1 MAREI
6 LHIAVPAFPI
16 ALARLNDRALRNRPV
31 AVAPL
36 TSEQALLHCVS
47 TEAALAGVLAG
58 TPLFRARRI
67 CPELQVIPPDPILM
81 ARGNRALMEL
91 SEEFTPIIEPAL
103 GRIFLDVTGSRRLF
117 GPARDVA
124 ARLEKGIERKL
135 GLETKA
141 GTGTNKLVSRIAADV
156 LPEPGV
162 FDVFHGSEQNF
173 LAPFP
178 LSVLPGIGECREQAL
193 LRDLNLQRVE
203 QLAALTISQ
212 LRLAVGPFA
221 PLLHERA
228 RGIDR
233 TPVQLPR
240 QRSEIIEEGFL
251 EQEEN
256 DDGVLLS
263 ELLRLT
269 EACGLR
275 LRQAGKRAGTVAL
288 AITYADGVLEQGKRV
303 LVFPLAMDLPLFAI
317 VEELFFATC
326 RRRVRVRGLKL
337 SCHPAEERLQLELF
351 QSGGATS
358 TNTADL
364 QQTIDLLRERHGKE
378 AVRWGRSM
386 IQPRQGFVCNEPP
399 PAWDPEPSKYMTL
412 TKNSR
417 R

>member
-36 TSEQALLHCVS
+36 TSEQSLLHCVS
-47 TEAALAGVLAG
+47 HEAAESGVMVG

-67 CPELQVIPPDPILM
+67 CPGLVVIPPDPILM
-81 ARGNRALMEL
+81 ARGNRALTEL
-91 SEEFTPIIEPAL
+91 SEEFTPVVEPAQ

-124 ARLEKGIERKL
+124 ARLEKVIENKL
-135 GLETKA
+135 GLEAKA

-162 FDVFHGSEQNF
+162 YDVFQGSERSF

-203 QLAALTISQ
+203 QLAALAVPQ

-221 PLLHERA
+221 TLLHDRA
-228 RGIDR
+228 CGIDR
-233 TPVQLPR
+233 SPVQLPR
-240 QRSEIIEEGFL
+240 VSNEIVEEGFL

-269 EACGLR
+269 ESCGLR
-275 LRQAGKRAGTVAL
+275 LRRAGKGADTIAL
-288 AITYADGVLEQGKRV
+288 AITYADGVLDQGKRT
-303 LVFPLAMDLPLFAI
+303 LTFPLSLDLPLFAA

-326 RRRVRVRGLKL
+326 RRRLRVRGFRL
-337 SCHPAEERLQLELF
+337 SCRPAQEQVQLDLFADGAARKTKGAELQETL
-351 QSGGATS
+351 
-358 TNTADL
+358 
-364 QQTIDLLRERHGKE
+364 DLLRERHGKQ
-378 AVRWGRSM
+378 AVRCGRSM
-386 IQPRQGFVCNEPP
+386 PNHRETMACCEPAP
-399 PAWDPEPSKYMTL
+399 VWDPKPSKYKTL
-412 TKNSR
+412 TKRNG
-417 R
+417 

>member
-16 ALARLNDRALRNRPV
+16 ALARLNDHALRNRPV

-47 TEAALAGVLAG
+47 PEAAQSGVMAG

-67 CPELQVIPPDPILM
+67 CPGLVVIPPDPILM
-81 ARGNRALMEL
+81 ARGNRALTEL
-91 SEEFTPIIEPAL
+91 SEEFTPVVEPAQ

-124 ARLEKGIERKL
+124 ARLEKAIETKL
-135 GLETKA
+135 GLEAKA

-162 FDVFHGSEQNF
+162 YDVFQGSERSF

-203 QLAALTISQ
+203 QLAALGIPQ

-221 PLLHERA
+221 PLLHDRA
-228 RGIDR
+228 CGIDR
-233 TPVQLPR
+233 SPVQLPR
-240 QRSEIIEEGFL
+240 QSSEIIEESFL
-251 EQEEN
+251 DQEEN
-256 DDGVLLS
+256 DDGILLS

-275 LRQAGKRAGTVAL
+275 LRRAGKGAGTIFL
-288 AITYADGVLEQGKRV
+288 AVTYADGVMEQGKRT
-303 LVFPLAMDLPLFAI
+303 LNFPLSLDLPLFAA

-326 RRRVRVRGLKL
+326 RRRLRVRGLRL
-337 SCHPAEERLQLELF
+337 SCRPAQEQAQLELF
-351 QSGGATS
+351 GTGGIGKPKGAE
-358 TNTADL
+358 L
-364 QQTIDLLRERHGKE
+364 QETLDLLRERHGKGV
-378 AVRWGRSM
+378 VRWGRSM
-386 IQPRQGFVCNEPP
+386 PHQRETMACCEPAP
-399 PAWDPEPSKYMTL
+399 VWDPEPSKYMTL
-412 TKNSR
+412 TKR
-417 R
+417 GK

>member
-16 ALARLNDRALRNRPV
+16 ALARLNDHALRGRPV

-47 TEAALAGVLAG
+47 SEAAEAGVLAG

-67 CPELQVIPPDPILM
+67 CPGLQIIPPDPLLM

-91 SEEFTPIIEPAL
+91 SEEFTPIIEPAQ
-103 GRIFLDVTGSRRLF
+103 GRIFLDVTASRRLF

-124 ARLEKGIERKL
+124 ARMEKAIEKKL
-135 GLETKA
+135 GLEANA
-141 GTGTNKLVSRIAADV
+141 GTGSNKLVSRIAADV

-162 FDVFHGSEQNF
+162 YDVFDGAEKSF

-178 LSVLPGIGECREQAL
+178 LSVLPGVGECREQLL

-203 QLAALTISQ
+203 QLAALTIPQ

-221 PLLHERA
+221 PLLHDRA
-228 RGIDR
+228 CGIDR
-233 TPVQLPR
+233 SPVQLPR
-240 QRSEIIEEGFL
+240 QVDQIMEEAFL

-256 DDGVLLS
+256 DDAVLLS

-275 LRQAGKRAGTVAL
+275 LRQTGKGAGLIAL
-288 AITYADGVLEQGKRV
+288 TITYADGVVDQGKRT
-303 LVFPLAMDLPLFAI
+303 LAFPLSLDLALFTA

-326 RRRVRVRGLKL
+326 KRRLRVRGLRLACQAAPERQQLDLFGTSSTK
-337 SCHPAEERLQLELF
+337 SKGAELQETLDLVRGRYG
-351 QSGGATS
+351 SGA
-358 TNTADL
+358 
-364 QQTIDLLRERHGKE
+364 I
-378 AVRWGRSM
+378 RWGRS
-386 IQPRQGFVCNEPP
+386 IVQPRHNFVCNEPAP
-399 PAWDPEPSKYMTL
+399 EWDPEPSKYMTL
-412 TKNSR
+412 TKNGR